1 MTKEI
6 EMKNELLKLNT
17 NINTMIDI
25 LQDFQQAQR
34 QLAHRN
40 QMILEKVDA
49 LITAFGSV
57 NVDSQRAA
65 EINAYNVYNL
75 SRIDDSLAA
84 LVVAT
89 QKNPTITID
98 ESTVIKIMDV
108 LEDMLHKPLKQIVT
122 QEVGSTVRETVQDLQ
137 SQPIKHQ
144 AVFEDDEEDDE
155 ESTSKSYSGFAFSKR
170 DWLIVLGFVAV
181 MVLFGMLPIILP
193 FHALHGV
200 VTVVKWLGIIGTGI
214 GAGQWLAKRGD
225 E

>member
-1 MTKEI
+1 MTKET

-57 NVDSQRAA
+57 NVDAQRAA

-75 SRIDDSLAA
+75 SRVDDSLAE

-89 QKNPTITID
+89 QKTPTITID
-98 ESTVIKIMDV
+98 ESTVVKIMDV
-108 LEDMLHKPLKQIVT
+108 LEDMLHKPLKQVVT

-137 SQPIKHQ
+137 SQSIKHKT
-144 AVFEDDEEDDE
+144 AFEDDEEDEE
-155 ESTSKSYSGFAFSKR
+155 ESTSASHSGLAFSKR
-170 DWLIVLGFVAV
+170 DWLIILGFIVV
-181 MVLFGMLPIILP
+181 MVLFGVLPIILP
-193 FHALHGV
+193 FHALHGIL
-200 VTVVKWLGIIGTGI
+200 TIIKWLGVIGTGI
-214 GAGQWLAKRGD
+214 SAGQWLAKRGD

>member
-1 MTKEI
+1 
-6 EMKNELLKLNT
+6 MKNELLKLNT

-57 NVDSQRAA
+57 NVDAQRAA
-65 EINAYNVYNL
+65 EINAYNVYNM
-75 SRIDDSLAA
+75 SRVDDSLAE

-98 ESTVIKIMDV
+98 ESTVVKIMDV

-122 QEVGSTVRETVQDLQ
+122 QEVGSTVRETVQSLQ
-137 SQPIKHQ
+137 SQPANHKV
-144 AVFEDDEEDDE
+144 AFEDDEENDE
-155 ESTSKSYSGFAFSKR
+155 PAINHHVKFAFGKQ
-170 DWLIVLGFVAV
+170 DWLMIFGFIAV
-181 MVLFGMLPIILP
+181 MALFGMLPIILP

-200 VTVVKWLGIIGTGI
+200 VTVIKWLGIIGTGI